1 MSGPRTKIRMMK
13 AESMSVRGYY
23 HKGKSAEAT
32 LIAARCE
39 RSIREVQLRIC
50 ILEERRLST
59 SFPIETD
66 F

>member
-13 AESMSVRGYY
+13 AESMSIRGCY
-23 HKGKSAEAT
+23 HKGKSYAEAT

-59 SFPIETD
+59 LFL
-66 F
+66 